1 MIKHLIIRL
10 TRSDNLPFYSCS
22 VFYLLNRFMRENAW
36 YFYVQIV
43 HQANSDAPVDSAY
56 QQATDV
62 MVCLVAQ
69 TEVMKLAAVSYVS

>member
-1 MIKHLIIRL
+1 
-10 TRSDNLPFYSCS
+10 
-22 VFYLLNRFMRENAW
+22 MRENAW